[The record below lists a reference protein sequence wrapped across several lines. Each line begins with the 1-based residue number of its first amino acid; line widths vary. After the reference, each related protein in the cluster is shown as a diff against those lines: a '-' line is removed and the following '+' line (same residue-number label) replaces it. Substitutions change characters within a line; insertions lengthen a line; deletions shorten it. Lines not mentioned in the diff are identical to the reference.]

1 MDDPLWTTAHA
12 PAIDEL
18 PQETARKQFHGA
30 AADPV
35 NLLVH
40 GPPGAGK
47 TAAVRAMAQTA
58 HENPDSDFVELN
70 VADFFDRSK
79 SEIKNDPR
87 FASFLVGKSDL
98 SKRDMINYVLK
109 ESASYS
115 PVTGEY
121 KTLLLDN
128 AEAIREDFQQ
138 ALRRVMEQYHQSTQ
152 FVIATR
158 QPSKLIPPLR
168 SRCVPVPMAAP
179 DTDTIAD
186 ILESIVTEEEVSY
199 ERAGLEFIADY
210 ADGDLRR
217 AILGAQTTAA
227 QEETITMSTAYD
239 ALEEVGRKDQIEAM
253 LADAEAGNFTDARD
267 TLDELLIKEGLSAGE
282 LLEEILSVG
291 QNRYE
296 QQRQAELYQLAG
308 DADYKL
314 AEATSERVQL
324 GRLLA
329 HLNESTEKQPVQ

>member
-1 MDDPLWTTAHA
+1 MDDPLWTNIYA
-12 PAIDEL
+12 PDLADL
-18 PQETARKQFHGA
+18 PQETARKQFQGA
-30 AADPV
+30 VEEPV

-40 GPPGAGK
+40 GPPGVGK
-47 TAAVRAMAQTA
+47 TAAVRAMARAA
-58 HENPDSDFVELN
+58 HQNPDNDFVELN

-79 SEIKNDPR
+79 TEIKNDPR
-87 FASFLVGKSDL
+87 FASFLVGKSNL

-138 ALRRVMEQYHQSTQ
+138 ALRRVMEQYHQNTQ

-179 DTDTIAD
+179 DTETIAD
-186 ILESIVTEEEVSY
+186 ILERIVTSEDISY

-227 QEETITMSTAYD
+227 QEDSITMSTAYD
-239 ALEEVGRKDQIEAM
+239 ALEEVGRNEQIETM
-253 LADAEAGNFTDARD
+253 LADAENGEFTDARN
-267 TLDELLIKEGLSAGE
+267 TLDDLLIKEGLSAGE
-282 LLEEILSVG
+282 LLEEVLTVG

-296 QQRQAELYQLAG
+296 QQQQAKLHRLAG
-308 DADYKL
+308 DVDYKL
-314 AEATSERVQL
+314 AEATSERVQI

-329 HLNESTEKQPVQ
+329 HLNDTADRTSGR